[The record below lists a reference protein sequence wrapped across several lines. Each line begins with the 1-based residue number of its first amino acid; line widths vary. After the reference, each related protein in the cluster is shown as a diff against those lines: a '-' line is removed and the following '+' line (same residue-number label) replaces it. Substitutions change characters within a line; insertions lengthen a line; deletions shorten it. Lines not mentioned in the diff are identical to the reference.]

1 MSTDEMMIM
10 NRLVQVQ
17 QRIWNACMAHQ
28 RAPESVRLLLATKTV
43 PADRIRVALKSGVRL
58 IGENKVQEFR
68 EKTAALADLN
78 YERHFIGHLQTN
90 KVKDVLQYVS
100 CIHSVDRIALV
111 QELDKRLQAAGRSL
125 DILIQVNTSYEP
137 SKFGLDP
144 KAVPAFI
151 KQVAQYDTLNIKG
164 LMTIGLFDA
173 DAEKVRPSF
182 RLLSGL
188 REQIQEAVADP
199 ASIQELSM
207 GMSGDLETA
216 IAEGATLIR
225 VGTAIFGQRQYP
237 DHYYWN
243 ENNNIPS

>member
-1 MSTDEMMIM
+1 MNTDEIMIM
-10 NRLVQVQ
+10 NRLARVQ
-17 QRIWNACMAHQ
+17 QRVWNACIANQ

-68 EKTAALADLN
+68 EKAAALADLN

-90 KVKDVLQYVS
+90 KVKELLQYVT
-100 CIHSVDRIALV
+100 CIQSVDRIALV
-111 QELDKRLQAAGRSL
+111 QELDKRLQAAGHSL
-125 DILIQVNTSYEP
+125 DIMLQVNTSYEA

-144 KAVPAFI
+144 QAVPAFV
-151 KQVAQYDTLNIKG
+151 KEVAQYDTLRIKG

-182 RLLSGL
+182 RLLRAL
-188 REQIQEAVADP
+188 REQVQGIVADP
-199 ASIQELSM
+199 DSVQELSM

-225 VGTAIFGQRQYP
+225 VGTAVFGQRRYADQ
-237 DHYYWN
+237 YYWN
-243 ENNNIPS
+243 ENNTIS